1 MRKTCLDPECPANRQ
16 IASTSKPPKSK
27 HKKGR
32 PLCHKNCPTS
42 SKTSIKPRKRSKCAR
57 SKKRSK
63 ERSTTSKIKYCKN
76 KKCQASK
83 QYVESSTS
91 VHVPEKICV
100 SSKDSVRL
108 CTSKLPCKDPRP
120 GRRTTCNCR
129 PRQTVPE
136 KKRRSKQYSRQRKLL
151 APLCICVRTSS
162 VDTFRRDTCPILAK
176 YGECCC
182 RRHRRKRSKRNETSM
197 TPRRD
202 LGTKR
207 KCHCRPPTS
216 RNQQNIFLRGL
227 SFFRRKMPKFKRT
240 SNNPKPNP
248 RPRARS
254 YPAENCASRS
264 CLKNRNKRSSER
276 RKVKF
281 YK

>member
-216 RNQQNIFLRGL
+216 
-227 SFFRRKMPKFKRT
+227 S
-240 SNNPKPNP
+240 PKPNP